1 MTPIATLLAAR
12 AALAAALALGS
23 MAVSPADAN
32 AMSLRV
38 KLACA
43 ADYYSNCSANS
54 PDSPATRQCMRNVG
68 ERLSRGCVDALVSAG
83 EVSADEVTRRR
94 AALKSASRTP

>member
-1 MTPIATLLAAR
+1 MTPLTTVLAVRAAVTAAVAIGGFIAT
-12 AALAAALALGS
+12 
-23 MAVSPADAN
+23 PTDAN

-43 ADYYSNCSANS
+43 ADYYAHCSANS

-68 ERLSRGCVDALVSAG
+68 EGLSRSCVDALVSAG
-83 EVSADEVTRRR
+83 EVSAEEVARRR